1 MTSRA
6 LAWRTVTA
14 ERPRAVLAVVGVAVI
29 GALLFDMLL
38 LSRGLLVS
46 LRQMLDTAGY
56 DVRIVASDGFPV
68 RSAILHATQVAG
80 EVARLPEVAEVTIV
94 RTDRAAVLTAGR
106 GQMEVALVNLT
117 EGAERRVWRL
127 VAGQDLGPAVRTIS
141 SSPPAVINRGLA
153 GSLGLAPGSTLQL
166 RVIVS
171 GTASALPA
179 ITLEVVGIADF
190 QFDAADEYAV
200 ATTFDAFQR
209 ARASTASDTADL
221 ILVASRPQVEP
232 SATAAAI
239 ERRRPD
245 VRAYS
250 NEQVVARFDENGFA
264 YFRQISFVLSSITLG
279 FAFLLVGTLLTVSVN
294 QRLGQVAALRAL
306 GLPRRRIA
314 AMLAWESA
322 LLVGVGGSLS
332 LPTGWLL
339 ALQLDRILRQMPNIP
354 DRMHFFVFEPRIALW
369 HLGLLAAT
377 GVAAAVYPVWIA
389 TRLPIAATLR
399 LETIS

>member
-1 MTSRA
+1 MTDRVRA
-6 LAWRTVTA
+6 LAERIWRYHQLNHQ
-14 ERPRAVLAVVGVAVI
+14 LA
-29 GALLFDMLL
+29 
-38 LSRGLLVS
+38 
-46 LRQMLDTAGY
+46 
-56 DVRIVASDGFPV
+56 
-68 RSAILHATQVAG
+68 
-80 EVARLPEVAEVTIV
+80 
-94 RTDRAAVLTAGR
+94 
-106 GQMEVALVNLT
+106 
-117 EGAERRVWRL
+117 
-127 VAGQDLGPAVRTIS
+127 
-141 SSPPAVINRGLA
+141 
-153 GSLGLAPGSTLQL
+153 
-166 RVIVS
+166 
-171 GTASALPA
+171 
-179 ITLEVVGIADF
+179 
-190 QFDAADEYAV
+190 AADV
-200 ATTFDAFQR
+200 
-209 ARASTASDTADL
+209 
-221 ILVASRPQVEP
+221 ILVTSKPQVES

-322 LLVGVGGSLS
+322 FLVGVGGLLS
-332 LPTGWLL
+332 LPTGWVL
-339 ALQLDRILRQMPNIP
+339 ARQLDGILRQMPNIP
-354 DRMHFFVFEPRIALW
+354 DRMHFFVFEPQIAAW

-377 GVAAAVYPVWIA
+377 GIAAAVYPVWIA